1 MSAVTPHTRID
12 VIGCVSPEKSSTIS
26 QGKDSSLLKMAL
38 ALASFADRSYEEIA
52 AAMGV
57 SVPAVESLLF
67 RARKNLA
74 AILRP
79 QRQKGE
85 I

>member
-1 MSAVTPHTRID
+1 MNWSPPTVKP
-12 VIGCVSPEKSSTIS
+12 GC
-26 QGKDSSLLKMAL
+26 GARWRSLPPRQRMAL

-52 AAMGV
+52 AAMDV

-79 QRQKGE
+79 LRQKGE
-85 I
+85 L